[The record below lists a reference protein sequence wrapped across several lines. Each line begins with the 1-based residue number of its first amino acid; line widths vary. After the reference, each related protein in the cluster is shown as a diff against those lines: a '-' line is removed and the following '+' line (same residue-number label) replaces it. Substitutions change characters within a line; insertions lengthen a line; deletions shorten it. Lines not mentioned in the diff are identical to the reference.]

1 MNALQITAHLAG
13 PIALP
18 NGPIA
23 LDGLLAAA
31 VAMRDG
37 IEPPASPAEVVP
49 IEIPVKRSQCGRFHL
64 ASWSVGEF
72 ESRER
77 RYINQRFPVAEAQEF
92 GDAKLRRIRVTEG
105 RTKSYRI
112 PMESG
117 HLVDDQLRWWCFG
130 VEADVREL
138 LDLISYLGRKRSVG
152 LGRVSR
158 WNVEPIAA
166 WDGFPV
172 MLPDGSPLRPLP
184 LDWPGLR
191 ADAATGFR
199 CLTYP
204 YWQQHR
210 EEMLAVP
217 EWGT

>member
-1 MNALQITAHLAG
+1 MKPLQVTAHLAG
-13 PIALP
+13 PVALP

-23 LDGLLAAA
+23 LDSLLAAA

-49 IEIPVKRSQCGRFHL
+49 IEIPVARSPCGRIHL
-64 ASWSVGEF
+64 ASWSIGEF
-72 ESRER
+72 EARER
-77 RYINQRFPVAEAQEF
+77 RYINQRFPIAEAQEF
-92 GDAKLRRIRVTEG
+92 GNAKLRRVRLSEG

-117 HLVDDQLRWWCFG
+117 HLVDDQLRWWCIG
-130 VEADVREL
+130 DQREVEEL
-138 LDLISYLGRKRSVG
+138 LSLIGYVGRKRSVG

-158 WNVEPIAA
+158 WSVEPIAP

-172 MLPDGSPLRPLP
+172 ALSDGAPLRSLP

-191 ADAATGFR
+191 ADAPTGYR
-199 CLTYP
+199 CLTFP
-204 YWQQHR
+204 YWQRHR
-210 EEMLAVP
+210 EELVAVP
-217 EWGT
+217 EWA